1 MKLRQLSAA
10 LAGLTMLTAAFA
22 GPAVAQSKLTMW
34 HYGGCDETCLVG
46 QLVDVFETA
55 NPDID
60 IELVPQPGDSYFQAL
75 LAASLTGTGPDIGT
89 MWPGGYMTP
98 YKPYLADLHEFIPAE
113 TIESS
118 IGTDYFSE
126 GYDSK
131 NVLYASPTEN
141 QWYNGFY
148 NKKLFADHGV
158 AVPTTWD
165 ELKAACE
172 TFKAANVTCIIN
184 GSSDAQFNPVLEF
197 TYLATAVPLSDW
209 GKLYNG
215 ELKYNN
221 PALVEQLQKWQ
232 DLYTAGYLNS
242 DALNNPTALEDFVA
256 GKAAMMMTAGSWNI
270 AELEAGMGDN
280 VGVLIPPYSDTPINA
295 VASTAGQGIIVTS
308 YAKDKTAAGKF
319 AAWILSDEGQ
329 TALAKL
335 SAPTRPGFTAANP
348 LINELAA
355 KSSAE
360 GVVNVPMFDNF
371 TQPGVTDAIYRNVAL
386 VLINQMTP
394 TDALAAVDAA
404 FDALPPEQKQV
415 SINLGQ

>member
-1 MKLRQLSAA
+1 MKHLSAA
-10 LAGLTMLTAAFA
+10 LAGLTMLTTAFA
-22 GPAVAQSKLTMW
+22 GPAVAQTTLTMW
-34 HYGGCDETCLVG
+34 QYGGCDDNCLNQ
-46 QLVDVFETA
+46 QLIDAFEA
-55 NPDID
+55 SNPDIK

-75 LAASLTGTGPDIGT
+75 LAASLTSSGPDIAT

-98 YKPYLADLHEFIPAE
+98 YKPYMTDLHQYIPAE
-113 TIESS
+113 NISSS

-126 GYDSK
+126 DNNSD
-131 NVLYASPTEN
+131 NVLYASPHEN

-148 NKKLFADHGV
+148 NKKLFADNGV
-158 AVPTTWD
+158 SVPTTWD

-172 TFKAANVTCIIN
+172 KFKAAGITCIIN

-221 PALVEQLQKWQ
+221 PALVAQLQKWQ

-242 DALNNPTALEDFVA
+242 DALNNPNVMEDFIA

-270 AELEAGMGDN
+270 PELQAGMGDN
-280 VGVLIPPYSDTPINA
+280 VGVLIPPYSDTPIKS
-295 VASTAGQGIIVTS
+295 VSSTAGQGIVVTT
-308 YAKDKTAAGKF
+308 YGQHKDEAGKF

-329 TALAKL
+329 TALGKL
-335 SAPTRPGFTAANP
+335 SAPTRPGFMASNN
-348 LINELAA
+348 LINELAE

-360 GVVNVPMFDNF
+360 GVINVPMFDNF
-371 TQPGVTDAIYRNVAL
+371 TQPGVTDALYRNVAL

-415 SINLGQ
+415 HINLGQ